1 MTDFK
6 VVIPARYG
14 SSRLAAKPLL
24 DIAGKPMVVHV
35 YERAL
40 LSKAKTVVVATDD
53 ERIAQ
58 ALKPYGATVVMTSTQ
73 HPSGTDRLQEVAAK
87 MGWAK
92 DDIIVNVQ
100 GDEPLIPPE
109 VINQV
114 AANLAAHSQAGIA
127 TLAEPIETIEQLT
140 NPNIVKLVR
149 DANNMAM
156 YFSRAPMPWARD
168 AFSNGINA
176 LPANDLYLR
185 HLGIYAYRVSFLNS
199 YVQWPP
205 AVLEQVEALE
215 QLRALYYGVKIH
227 VDKSCVS
234 LPAGVDTMADLERV
248 RALFAQQQASVSA
261 KTAVAA
267 PSNASEK
274 IKILFV
280 CLGNICRSPTAEG
293 VFKTMVEKSGWQ
305 DLFTIDSA
313 GTAAYYVGEPPDKRA
328 QKHAKAR
335 GYDLSKLR
343 ARFIS
348 PQDFKKFDYILVMDK
363 KNFAEMEKVQ
373 KYCKDATAK
382 LQLFLDFHP
391 KQQQG
396 QEVPDPYTGGD
407 EGFEAVLDLVEPA
420 AENLLKTVLTQKGLI
435 NCGC

>member
-14 SSRLAAKPLL
+14 SSRLPAKPLM

-58 ALKPYGATVVMTSTQ
+58 ALKPYGARVVMTSPN

-87 MGWAK
+87 MRWDD

-114 AANLAAHSQAGIA
+114 AANLANNRQAGIA
-127 TLAEPIETIEQLT
+127 TLAEAIEDVGQLT

-168 AFSNGINA
+168 AFAQGIKE
-176 LPANDLYLR
+176 LPVKDLYWR
-185 HLGIYAYRVSFLNS
+185 HLGIYAYKVSFLNA
-199 YVQWPP
+199 YVKWSP
-205 AVLEQVEALE
+205 AILEQVEALE

-227 VDKSCVS
+227 VDKACVS
-234 LPAGVDTMADLERV
+234 LPAGVDTQEDLERV
-248 RALFAQQQASVSA
+248 RAI
-261 KTAVAA
+261 VAA
-267 PSNASEK
+267 QKAAQAPKVVEKNPNADK
-274 IKILFV
+274 INVLFV

-293 VFKTMVEKSGWQ
+293 VFKTMVEKSGWK
-305 DLFTIDSA
+305 DLFNIDSA

-348 PQDFKKFDYILVMDK
+348 PQDFKKFDHILVMDK

-373 KYCKDATAK
+373 KYCKDPKAK
-382 LQLFLDFHP
+382 LQLFLDYHP
-391 KQQQG
+391 SQQQG
-396 QEVPDPYTGGD
+396 LEVPDPYNGSD
-407 EGFEAVLDLVEPA
+407 SGFEIVLDLVEPA
-420 AENLLKTVLTQKGLI
+420 AENLLKTLLQNKGLT